1 MRVLFAA
8 GRVREVTDVEVVG
21 MDVGDGQIIG
31 TQVNFIMANGN
42 KVEYIY
48 SQNVSIEDS
57 GQRAVEFVQ
66 DLYKN
71 GYADFSQEPVE
82 ML

>member
-8 GRVREVTDVEVVG
+8 GRIHEVTDVEVVG

-31 TQVNFIMANGN
+31 TQINFTMANGN

-48 SQNVSIEDS
+48 SQEVPIEES
-57 GQRAVEFVQ
+57 GQSAIEFVQ
-66 DLYKN
+66 DLYRN
-71 GYADFSQEPVE
+71 GYADFSQERVE

>member
-8 GRVREVTDVEVVG
+8 GRIREVTDVEVVG

-31 TQVNFIMANGN
+31 TQVNFVMANGN
-42 KVEYIY
+42 KVEFIY
-48 SQNVSIEDS
+48 NQNVPIEDS
-57 GQRAVEFVQ
+57 GQRAIEFVQ
-66 DLYKN
+66 SLYKN
-71 GYADFSQEPVE
+71 GFGDFSSEPVE

>member
-71 GYADFSQEPVE
+71 GFADFSQEPVE

>member
-31 TQVNFIMANGN
+31 TQINFIMANGN
-42 KVEYIY
+42 KVEFIY
-48 SQNVSIEDS
+48 SQDVPIEES
-57 GQRAVEFVQ
+57 GQDAIEFVQ
-66 DLYKN
+66 ALYKN
-71 GYADFSQEPVE
+71 GYADFSQQRVE

>member
-31 TQVNFIMANGN
+31 TQVNIIMANGN
-42 KVEYIY
+42 RVEFIY
-48 SQNVSIEDS
+48 RDDVPIEES
-57 GQRAVEFVQ
+57 GQSAIEFVQ
-66 DLYKN
+66 ELYKN
-71 GYADFSQEPVE
+71 GIADFSNERVE

>member
-31 TQVNFIMANGN
+31 TQINFIMANGN
-42 KVEYIY
+42 KVEFIY
-48 SQNVSIEDS
+48 SQDVPIEES
-57 GQRAVEFVQ
+57 GQDAIEFVQ
-66 DLYKN
+66 ELYKN
-71 GYADFSQEPVE
+71 GYADFSQQRVE

>member
-8 GRVREVTDVEVVG
+8 GRVHEVTDVEVVG

-31 TQVNFIMANGN
+31 TQVNFTLSNGN
-42 KVEYIY
+42 KFEFIY
-48 SQNVSIEDS
+48 RQDVPIEES
-57 GQRAVEFVQ
+57 GQSAIDFVQ
-66 DLYKN
+66 SLYKN
-71 GYADFSQEPVE
+71 GYADFSQERVE

>member
-8 GRVREVTDVEVVG
+8 GRVHEVTDVEVVG

-31 TQVNFIMANGN
+31 TQVNFRMANGN
-42 KVEYIY
+42 KAEFIY
-48 SQNVSIEDS
+48 SQDVPIEES
-57 GQRAVEFVQ
+57 GQRAIDFVQ
-66 DLYKN
+66 ELYKT
-71 GYADFSQEPVE
+71 GMADFSQERVE

>member
-31 TQVNFIMANGN
+31 TQINFIMANGN
-42 KVEYIY
+42 KVEFIY
-48 SQNVSIEDS
+48 SQDVPIEES
-57 GQRAVEFVQ
+57 GQDAIEFVQ
-66 DLYKN
+66 VLYKN
-71 GYADFSQEPVE
+71 GYADFSQQRVE

>member
-42 KVEYIY
+42 KIEYIY
-48 SQNVSIEDS
+48 SQGVPIEES
-57 GQRAVEFVQ
+57 GQKAV
-66 DLYKN
+66 
-71 GYADFSQEPVE
+71 DFSQEIVE

>member
-8 GRVREVTDVEVVG
+8 GRVREVFDVEVVG

-31 TQVNFIMANGN
+31 TQVNFTMANGN
-42 KVEYIY
+42 KIEYIY
-48 SQNVSIEDS
+48 SQDVPIEES

-66 DLYKN
+66 TLYRD
-71 GYADFSQEPVE
+71 GFADFSQEIVE

>member
-42 KVEYIY
+42 RVEFIY
-48 SQNVSIEDS
+48 RDDVPIEES
-57 GQRAVEFVQ
+57 GQSAIEFVQ
-66 DLYKN
+66 ELYKN
-71 GYADFSQEPVE
+71 GIADFSQERVE

>member
-8 GRVREVTDVEVVG
+8 GRVHEVTDVEVVG

-31 TQVNFIMANGN
+31 TQINFLLSNGN
-42 KVEYIY
+42 KMEFIY
-48 SQNVSIEDS
+48 SQEVPIEES
-57 GQRAVEFVQ
+57 GQMAVEFVQ
-66 DLYKN
+66 ELYRN
-71 GYADFSQEPVE
+71 GFADFSQQRVE

>member
-8 GRVREVTDVEVVG
+8 GRVREVFDVEVVG

-48 SQNVSIEDS
+48 SQDVPIEES

-66 DLYKN
+66 ALYRD
-71 GYADFSQEPVE
+71 GFADFSQEIVE

>member
-48 SQNVSIEDS
+48 SQAVPLEES

-71 GYADFSQEPVE
+71 GYADFSQEVVE

>member
-31 TQVNFIMANGN
+31 TQINFIMANGN
-42 KVEYIY
+42 KIEFIY
-48 SQNVSIEDS
+48 SQDVPIEES
-57 GQRAVEFVQ
+57 GQSAIEFVQ
-66 DLYKN
+66 ELYKN
-71 GYADFSQEPVE
+71 GFADFSQQRVE

>member
-42 KVEYIY
+42 RVEFIY
-48 SQNVSIEDS
+48 RDDVPIEES
-57 GQRAVEFVQ
+57 GQSAIEFVQ
-66 DLYKN
+66 ELYKT
-71 GYADFSQEPVE
+71 GMADFSQERVE

>member
-48 SQNVSIEDS
+48 SQGVPIEES
-57 GQRAVEFVQ
+57 GQKAVEFVQ
-66 DLYKN
+66 ALYKN
-71 GYADFSQEPVE
+71 GYADFSQELVE

>member
-48 SQNVSIEDS
+48 SQAVPLEES

-66 DLYKN
+66 NLYKN
-71 GYADFSQEPVE
+71 GYADFSQEVVE

>member
-42 KVEYIY
+42 RVEFIY
-48 SQNVSIEDS
+48 RDDVPIEES
-57 GQRAVEFVQ
+57 GQSAIEFVQ
-66 DLYKN
+66 ELYKN
-71 GYADFSQEPVE
+71 GIADFSNERVE

>member
-31 TQVNFIMANGN
+31 TQINFIMANGN
-42 KVEYIY
+42 KIEFIY
-48 SQNVSIEDS
+48 SQDVPIEES
-57 GQRAVEFVQ
+57 GQDAIEFVQ
-66 DLYKN
+66 ELYKN
-71 GYADFSQEPVE
+71 GYADFSQQRVE

>member
-42 KVEYIY
+42 KIEYIY
-48 SQNVSIEDS
+48 SQAVSIEES

-66 DLYKN
+66 ELYKN
-71 GYADFSQEPVE
+71 GYADFSQEVVE

>member
-8 GRVREVTDVEVVG
+8 GRIREVTDVEVVG

-31 TQVNFIMANGN
+31 TQVNFVMANGN
-42 KVEYIY
+42 KVEFIY
-48 SQNVSIEDS
+48 NQNVPIEDS
-57 GQRAVEFVQ
+57 GQRAIDFVQ
-66 DLYKN
+66 SLYKN
-71 GYADFSQEPVE
+71 GYGDFSNEPVE

>member
-42 KVEYIY
+42 KIEFIY
-48 SQNVSIEDS
+48 SQDVPIEES
-57 GQRAVEFVQ
+57 GQSAIEFVQ
-66 DLYKN
+66 SLYKN
-71 GYADFSQEPVE
+71 GYGDFSQERVE

>member
-42 KVEYIY
+42 RIEFIY
-48 SQNVSIEDS
+48 RDDVPIEES
-57 GQRAVEFVQ
+57 GQSAIEFVQ
-66 DLYKN
+66 ELYKN
-71 GYADFSQEPVE
+71 GIADFSQERVE